1 MRLLSVILVFLL
13 VLTSLPVSAAS
24 LEGSGP
30 SEASAGTPA
39 ATASATPAPEPSPA
53 TQQPTL
59 HEMLAQTTRA
69 DFAAGDRP
77 TTAAVTTLAP
87 GQEAPAEAKEKK
99 SHKTLW
105 IVLGCVAGAAIIWAI
120 ADSGG
125 DSNGSGG
132 GGGGY

>member
-1 MRLLSVILVFLL
+1 MRLLSVFLVALL
-13 VLTSLPVSAAS
+13 VLTSLPASAAS

-30 SEASAGTPA
+30 VQ
-39 ATASATPAPEPSPA
+39 ASATPAPEPAPA

-59 HEMLAQTTRA
+59 HEMLAKTSHP

-77 TTAAVTTLAP
+77 TTVAVTTLAP
-87 GQEAPAEAKEKK
+87 GQEAATEGKEKK

-105 IVLGCVAGAAIIWAI
+105 IVLGCVAGAAIIWAV

-125 DSNGSGG
+125 DSNGSSGG

>member
-13 VLTSLPVSAAS
+13 VLTSLPASAAS

-30 SEASAGTPA
+30 AEASAGTPA
-39 ATASATPAPEPSPA
+39 APASATPAPEPA

-77 TTAAVTTLAP
+77 TAAAVTTLAP
-87 GQEAPAEAKEKK
+87 GQEAPTEAKEKK

-105 IVLGCVAGAAIIWAI
+105 IVLGCVAGAAVIWAI

-125 DSNGSGG
+125 SDNGSGG

>member
-1 MRLLSVILVFLL
+1 MRLLSVFLVFLL
-13 VLTSLPVSAAS
+13 VLTSLPASAAS

-30 SEASAGTPA
+30 AEASAGTPA
-39 ATASATPAPEPSPA
+39 APSATPAPA

-105 IVLGCVAGAAIIWAI
+105 IVLGCVAGAAII
-120 ADSGG
+120 
-125 DSNGSGG
+125 
-132 GGGGY
+132 